1 MTARTTKTAA
11 STKPTAEQIAQAKKD
26 VAAQRKLRGGN
37 CEQSEAEFMK
47 ATFSKAGQIAEDML
61 KPKAK
66 AEAEEDHASM
76 FSSLNFDFRSFC
88 ESLGI
93 AIPSK
98 RRILVATVASII
110 VGGCIGYFGGQL
122 LGMLVAGALVL
133 TGSAFLSMLVYI
145 LGLCLLAYA
154 AFVAGRKVAQYI
166 LTSNVDSD
174 LSAVR
179 NTLGSAKDRVF
190 GWFKSEP
197 KAVAAPTAAA

>member
-1 MTARTTKTAA
+1 MTARTKTTAA

-26 VAAQRKLRGGN
+26 VAAQRKLRG
-37 CEQSEAEFMK
+37 EDELK
-47 ATFSKAGQIAEDML
+47 AQADAILSAEDST
-61 KPKAK
+61 
-66 AEAEEDHASM
+66 AEQASGDHASM
-76 FSSLNFDFRSFC
+76 FGNLNFDFRSFC
-88 ESLGI
+88 GSLGI

-98 RRILVATVASII
+98 RRVIVSLIASLI
-110 VGGCIGYFGGQL
+110 VGIGIGYFGGHL
-122 LGMLVAGALVL
+122 LGMLTAGALVL

-154 AFVAGRKVAQYI
+154 AFVAGRKVSQYI

-174 LSAVR
+174 LAAVR

-197 KAVAAPTAAA
+197 KAVAAAA

>member
-1 MTARTTKTAA
+1 MTARTKTAA

-26 VAAQRKLRGGN
+26 VAAQRKLRGAD
-37 CEQSEAEFMK
+37 AELK
-47 ATFSKAGQIAEDML
+47 AQADAILSAEDST
-61 KPKAK
+61 
-66 AEAEEDHASM
+66 AEHAADHASM
-76 FSSLNFDFRSFC
+76 FGNLNFDFRSFC

-145 LGLCLLAYA
+145 LGLCVLAYG

-166 LTSNVDSD
+166 LTSNVDTD
-174 LSAVR
+174 LSVVR

-197 KAVAAPTAAA
+197 KAVAAPVAAAA

>member
-26 VAAQRKLRGGN
+26 VAAQRKLRGA
-37 CEQSEAEFMK
+37 EADLK
-47 ATFSKAGQIAEDML
+47 AQADAILSAEDST
-61 KPKAK
+61 
-66 AEAEEDHASM
+66 AEHATDHASM

-93 AIPSK
+93 VIPSK

-166 LTSNVDSD
+166 LTSNVDTD

-197 KAVAAPTAAA
+197 KAVAAPVATAA

>member
-26 VAAQRKLRGGN
+26 VAAQRKLRADAELKAQADAILN
-37 CEQSEAEFMK
+37 AETDAEQAS
-47 ATFSKAGQIAEDML
+47 G
-61 KPKAK
+61 
-66 AEAEEDHASM
+66 DHASM
-76 FSSLNFDFRSFC
+76 FSNLNFDFRSFC

-98 RRILVATVASII
+98 RRVIVATVASII

-166 LTSNVDSD
+166 LTSNVDTD
-174 LSAVR
+174 LAAVR

-197 KAVAAPTAAA
+197 KPAVAAPVAAA

>member
-11 STKPTAEQIAQAKKD
+11 SAKPTAEQIAQAKKD
-26 VAAQRKLRGGN
+26 VAAQRKLRGAD
-37 CEQSEAEFMK
+37 AERK
-47 ATFSKAGQIAEDML
+47 AQADAILSAEDST
-61 KPKAK
+61 
-66 AEAEEDHASM
+66 AEHAADHASM
-76 FSSLNFDFRSFC
+76 FSNLNFDFRSFC
-88 ESLGI
+88 ESLGV

-110 VGGCIGYFGGQL
+110 VGGCIGYFGGHL
-122 LGMLVAGALVL
+122 LGMLTAGALVL
-133 TGSAFLSMLVYI
+133 TGSAFLSMLIYI
-145 LGLCLLAYA
+145 LGICLIAYA

-174 LSAVR
+174 LAAVR

-197 KAVAAPTAAA
+197 KAVAAAA

>member
-26 VAAQRKLRGGN
+26 VAAQRKLRGA
-37 CEQSEAEFMK
+37 EADLK
-47 ATFSKAGQIAEDML
+47 AQADAILSAEDSTTEH
-61 KPKAK
+61 A
-66 AEAEEDHASM
+66 ADHASM

-166 LTSNVDSD
+166 LTSNVDTD

-197 KAVAAPTAAA
+197 KVVAAPVAAAA

>member
-26 VAAQRKLRGGN
+26 VAAQRKLRG
-37 CEQSEAEFMK
+37 
-47 ATFSKAGQIAEDML
+47 
-61 KPKAK
+61 
-66 AEAEEDHASM
+66 AEAELKAQADAILNAEADTEQASGDHAST
-76 FSSLNFDFRSFC
+76 FNNLNFDFRSFC
-88 ESLGI
+88 ESLGV

-98 RRILVATVASII
+98 RRILVASVASII

-145 LGLCLLAYA
+145 LGLCLIAYG

-197 KAVAAPTAAA
+197 KAVAAAA

>member
-11 STKPTAEQIAQAKKD
+11 STKPTAAQIAQAKKD
-26 VAAQRKLRGGN
+26 VAAQRKLRGDDADLKA
-37 CEQSEAEFMK
+37 QAEAIL
-47 ATFSKAGQIAEDML
+47 SAEDST
-61 KPKAK
+61 
-66 AEAEEDHASM
+66 AEHAADHASM
-76 FSSLNFDFRSFC
+76 FSNLNFDFRSFC
-88 ESLGI
+88 ESLGV

-166 LTSNVDSD
+166 LTSNVDTD
-174 LSAVR
+174 LAAVR

-197 KAVAAPTAAA
+197 KAVAAPVAAA

>member
-1 MTARTTKTAA
+1 MTARTETAA
-11 STKPTAEQIAQAKKD
+11 SAKPTAAQIAQAKKD
-26 VAAQRKLRGGN
+26 VAAQRKLRGAD
-37 CEQSEAEFMK
+37 AELK
-47 ATFSKAGQIAEDML
+47 AQADAIPSAEDST
-61 KPKAK
+61 
-66 AEAEEDHASM
+66 AEHAADHASM
-76 FSSLNFDFRSFC
+76 FGNLNFDFRSFC

-145 LGLCLLAYA
+145 LGLCVLAYG

-166 LTSNVDSD
+166 LTSNVDTD

-179 NTLGSAKDRVF
+179 NMLGSAKDRVF

-197 KAVAAPTAAA
+197 KAVAAAA

>member
-1 MTARTTKTAA
+1 MTARTTKTASKTA
-11 STKPTAEQIAQAKKD
+11 SKPTAEQIAQAKKD
-26 VAAQRKLRGGN
+26 VAAQRKLRGEDELKAQADAILN
-37 CEQSEAEFMK
+37 AETDAEQAS
-47 ATFSKAGQIAEDML
+47 G
-61 KPKAK
+61 
-66 AEAEEDHASM
+66 DHASM
-76 FSSLNFDFRSFC
+76 FGNLNFDMRSFC
-88 ESLGI
+88 GALGI
-93 AIPSK
+93 ELPSK
-98 RRILVATVASII
+98 RRVIVSLIASII

-145 LGLCLLAYA
+145 LGLCVLAYG

-166 LTSNVDSD
+166 LTSNVDTD

-197 KAVAAPTAAA
+197 KAVVAPVAAAA

>member
-11 STKPTAEQIAQAKKD
+11 STKPTAAQIAQAKKD
-26 VAAQRKLRGGN
+26 VAAQRKLRGA
-37 CEQSEAEFMK
+37 EADLK
-47 ATFSKAGQIAEDML
+47 AQADAILSAEDST
-61 KPKAK
+61 
-66 AEAEEDHASM
+66 AEHATDHASM

-166 LTSNVDSD
+166 LTSNVDTD

-197 KAVAAPTAAA
+197 KAVATAA

>member
-11 STKPTAEQIAQAKKD
+11 STKPASKPTAEQIAQAKKD
-26 VAAQRKLRGGN
+26 VAAQRKLRDAKD
-37 CEQSEAEFMK
+37 ELK
-47 ATFSKAGQIAEDML
+47 AQADAILSAEDST
-61 KPKAK
+61 ADH
-66 AEAEEDHASM
+66 AADHASM
-76 FSSLNFDFRSFC
+76 FGNLNFDFRSFC

-174 LSAVR
+174 LAAVR

-197 KAVAAPTAAA
+197 KPAVAAA

>member
-26 VAAQRKLRGGN
+26 VAAQRKLRGA
-37 CEQSEAEFMK
+37 EADLK
-47 ATFSKAGQIAEDML
+47 AQADAILSAEDST
-61 KPKAK
+61 
-66 AEAEEDHASM
+66 AEHAADHASM
-76 FSSLNFDFRSFC
+76 FSNLNFDFRSFC
-88 ESLGI
+88 ESLGV

-110 VGGCIGYFGGQL
+110 VGGCIAYFGGQL

-145 LGLCLLAYA
+145 LGLCLIAYA

-166 LTSNVDSD
+166 LTSNVDTD

-197 KAVAAPTAAA
+197 KAVAAPVAAA